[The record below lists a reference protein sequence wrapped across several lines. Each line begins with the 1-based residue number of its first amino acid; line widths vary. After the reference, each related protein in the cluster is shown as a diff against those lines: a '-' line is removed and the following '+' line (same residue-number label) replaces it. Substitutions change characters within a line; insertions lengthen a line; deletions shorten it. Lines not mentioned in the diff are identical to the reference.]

1 MKPESPDLLRLR
13 EINEILPEV
22 IKVSRGTI
30 IEQLVQ
36 SDIEH
41 FAMYPESLEAFF
53 LKGFEGY
60 KNYSN
65 QELVDEYR
73 EYISED
79 SSANIEIIL
88 ENENA

>member
-13 EINEILPEV
+13 EINETIPEV
-22 IKVSRGTI
+22 IKVSRDAI
-30 IEQLVQ
+30 IEHLVQ

-60 KNYSN
+60 ENYSD
-65 QELVDEYR
+65 QELIEEYR

-79 SSANIEIIL
+79 PSADIEIIL
-88 ENENA
+88 QED

>member
-13 EINEILPEV
+13 EINETMPEV
-22 IKVSRGTI
+22 IKVSRDTI
-30 IEQLVQ
+30 IEHLVQ

-60 KNYSN
+60 ENYSN
-65 QELVDEYR
+65 QELIDEYQK
-73 EYISED
+73 YISED
-79 SSANIEIIL
+79 SNADIEIIL
-88 ENENA
+88 QKD

>member
-13 EINEILPEV
+13 EINETIPEV
-22 IKVSRGTI
+22 IKVSRDTI
-30 IEQLVQ
+30 IEHLVQ

-60 KNYSN
+60 ENYSD
-65 QELVDEYR
+65 QELIEEYR

-79 SSANIEIIL
+79 PSADIEIIL
-88 ENENA
+88 QED

>member
-13 EINEILPEV
+13 EINETMPEV
-22 IKVSRGTI
+22 IKVSRDTI
-30 IEQLVQ
+30 IEHLVQ

-60 KNYSN
+60 ENYSD
-65 QELVDEYR
+65 QELIEEYR

-79 SSANIEIIL
+79 PSADIEIIL
-88 ENENA
+88 QED

>member
-13 EINEILPEV
+13 EINETMPEV
-22 IKVSRGTI
+22 IKVSRDTI
-30 IEQLVQ
+30 IEHLVQ

-60 KNYSN
+60 ENYSD
-65 QELVDEYR
+65 QELVIEYR
-73 EYISED
+73 AYISED
-79 SSANIEIIL
+79 EEVEIEIIL
-88 ENENA
+88 ENEK